1 MQEEIWKPIKGYEKK
16 YSISNFGRIRNK
28 RTSRITEGRIGNHG
42 YKRVSFRK
50 EGEIKEYLIH
60 RLVAETFIENKQRK
74 RTVNHIDGN
83 KTNNNIENLEWA
95 TDKEQQAHAIKNGLR
110 KTIKSCDNKL
120 SKKVDQFN
128 LDGTYIKTHNSIVE
142 AKKELGSDL
151 HISEVCRGKRKTTGG
166 YIWSYSK

>member
-1 MQEEIWKPIKGYEKK
+1 MQQEIWKPIKGYEEK

-95 TDKEQQAHAIKNGLR
+95 TDKDQPLDRIIMTLATLPGATGRPDDVL
-110 KTIKSCDNKL
+110 
-120 SKKVDQFN
+120 KVLELNPANCLISRTKIHLQEE
-128 LDGTYIKTHNSIVE
+128 E
-142 AKKELGSDL
+142 A
-151 HISEVCRGKRKTTGG
+151 
-166 YIWSYSK
+166 